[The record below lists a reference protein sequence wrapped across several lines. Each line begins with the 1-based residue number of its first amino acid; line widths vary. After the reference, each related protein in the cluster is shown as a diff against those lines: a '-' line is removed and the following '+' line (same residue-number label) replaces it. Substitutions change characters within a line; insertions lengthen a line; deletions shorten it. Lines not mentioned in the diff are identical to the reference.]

1 MYKVFIE
8 NTPVRIQKES
18 QTFVK
23 FQQFMPYLEKEK
35 YEAFVALIKTLPDE
49 KRIISLNDG
58 KDFFS
63 KLEKVEAAGGVVYHT
78 QLNKYLFIHRLGK
91 WDLPK
96 GKIDEGETPEKAAV
110 REIRE
115 ECGITGLRLVKP
127 LMNTYHTYKMY
138 NNTWH
143 KKTYWFF
150 FEYNKNELLAPQT
163 EEGITTARWF
173 SKEEFDRIY
182 ANTYGNIA
190 DVVGMIDHK

>member
-8 NTPVRIQKES
+8 NTPVQIQKES

-23 FQQFMPYLEKEK
+23 FQQFMPFLEKEK
-35 YEAFVALIKTLPDE
+35 YEEFATLLKALPEEQRVIAFE
-49 KRIISLNDG
+49 QG
-58 KDFFS
+58 EDFFS
-63 KLEKVEAAGGVVYHT
+63 KLEQIEAAGGIVYHT

-96 GKIDEGETPEKAAV
+96 GKIEPGETSEKAAV

-115 ECGITGLRLVKP
+115 ECGITGLRLIKP
-127 LMNTYHTYKMY
+127 IVHTYHAYKMHQ
-138 NNTWH
+138 NTWF
-143 KKTYWFF
+143 KKTYWYY
-150 FEYNKNELLAPQT
+150 FEYHKNELLAPQT

-173 SKEEFDRIY
+173 SKDEFDRIY

-190 DVVGMIDHK
+190 DVVDTLKEE